1 MSPTL
6 LTVITVLGWIGAAAG
21 LVAYAQVSRGR
32 WTSSSSAFQATNI
45 VAAILMCVVAGV
57 NGVWPSAAANVAWIV
72 IGIQTL
78 LMAQRARL
86 AEQQAAA
93 TADATTGTVTAEPAV
108 VAVVELDLP
117 LVETPL
123 DLATAERV
131 AESVTLTGALPVVT
145 PSVTTETAPSAL
157 RVPAT
162 VA

>member
-45 VAAILMCVVAGV
+45 VAAVLMCVVAGV

-93 TADATTGTVTAEPAV
+93 TADATGTGTVEPAV
-108 VAVVELDLP
+108 VSVVELDLP

>member
-86 AEQQAAA
+86 AEQQAATA
-93 TADATTGTVTAEPAV
+93 TAGTVAVEPAV
-108 VAVVELDLP
+108 VSVVELDLP

>member
-93 TADATTGTVTAEPAV
+93 DATGTVTVEPAV

>member
-93 TADATTGTVTAEPAV
+93 TADATGTGTVEPAV
-108 VAVVELDLP
+108 VSVVELDLP

>member
-93 TADATTGTVTAEPAV
+93 DATGTVTAEPAV

>member
-93 TADATTGTVTAEPAV
+93 DATATVAAESAV
-108 VAVVELDLP
+108 VSVVELDLP

>member
-86 AEQQAAA
+86 AEQQA
-93 TADATTGTVTAEPAV
+93 TADATGTVTVEPAV